1 MPKETSQSNT
11 DDLIKV
17 ITGTEE
23 ITNFVLQGYQRTRV
37 KLDSCLDFIGPSVVD
52 TDYRVMKAAS
62 EMINR
67 GIKIRLITD
76 ITKENIN
83 YCKDLSKVSEIRH
96 ISGIKGNFGILDEK
110 EYLIH
115 LIHKESEAPSQI
127 IYNNDSASTKAQQSL
142 FNILWKNAIPIED
155 RIREIEYGIRLGFI
169 DTVREP
175 EEIEKIYLN
184 MIVSASK
191 ELLLLFPTV
200 NAFYRLERKEL
211 MSLLYKNAEKGV
223 QIRILTPMDDPLK
236 EQSKICN
243 SKFDQIE
250 MNPITEPLDINS
262 TIVVSDNKYSLIME
276 TKDDN
281 KYNFNEANG
290 LAVYSNSVSSVWTH
304 TTIFENLWMRSNLY
318 A

>member
-1 MPKETSQSNT
+1 LSKRITRTNN

-23 ITNFVLQGYQRTRV
+23 ITNFVLQGYQRTKR

-52 TDYRVMKAAS
+52 TDYRVMKGAL

-96 ISGIKGNFGILDEK
+96 IGGIKGNFGILDEK
-110 EYLIH
+110 EYIIH

-127 IYNNDSASTKAQQSL
+127 IYNNDSASAKAQQSL
-142 FNILWKNAIPIED
+142 FNVLWKNAVPIED
-155 RIREIEYGIRLGFI
+155 RVREIEYGVRLGFI
-169 DTVREP
+169 DTIREP
-175 EEIEKIYLN
+175 EEIGKIYLN
-184 MIVSASK
+184 IMTSASK

-200 NAFYRLERKEL
+200 NAFYRLERKDL
-211 MSLLYKNAEKGV
+211 MSLLDKNAEKGV
-223 QIRILTPMDDPLK
+223 RIRILTPTNDPLK
-236 EQSKICN
+236 ELSRSYN
-243 SKFDQIE
+243 SKFSQIE
-250 MNPITEPLDINS
+250 MNTITEPLEINS
-262 TIVVSDNKYSLIME
+262 TIVVSDNKFSLVME
-276 TKDDN
+276 TKDDS
-281 KYNFNEANG
+281 KYNFDEANG
-290 LAVYSNSVSSVWTH
+290 LAIYSNSVSSVWTH
-304 TTIFENLWMRSNLY
+304 TTIFENLWMRSNLC

>member
-1 MPKETSQSNT
+1 MSKRITRTNN

-23 ITNFVLQGYQRTRV
+23 ITNFVLQGYQRTKR

-52 TDYRVMKAAS
+52 TDYRVMKGAL

-110 EYLIH
+110 EYIIH

-127 IYNNDSASTKAQQSL
+127 IYNNDSASAKAQQSL
-142 FNILWKNAIPIED
+142 FNILWKNAVPIED
-155 RIREIEYGIRLGFI
+155 RVREIEYGVRLGFI
-169 DTVREP
+169 DTIREP

-184 MIVSASK
+184 IMTSASK

-200 NAFYRLERKEL
+200 NAFYRLERKDL
-211 MSLLYKNAEKGV
+211 ISLLDKNAEKGV
-223 QIRILTPMDDPLK
+223 QIRILAPTNDPLK
-236 EQSKICN
+236 ELSRSYN
-243 SKFDQIE
+243 SKFSQIE
-250 MNPITEPLDINS
+250 MNTITEPLEINS
-262 TIVVSDNKYSLIME
+262 TIVVSDNKFSLVME
-276 TKDDN
+276 TKDDS

-290 LAVYSNSVSSVWTH
+290 LAIYSNSVSSVWTH
-304 TTIFENLWMRSNLY
+304 TTIFENLWMRSNLC